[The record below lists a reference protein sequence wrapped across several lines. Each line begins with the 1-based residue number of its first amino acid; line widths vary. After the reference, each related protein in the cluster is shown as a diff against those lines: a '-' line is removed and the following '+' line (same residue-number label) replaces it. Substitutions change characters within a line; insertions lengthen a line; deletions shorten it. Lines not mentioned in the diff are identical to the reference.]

1 MKIEKI
7 LNNLLYIYDL
17 KVYSNFDNFEIKIF

>member
-1 MKIEKI
+1 MKIEKN

-17 KVYSNFDNFEIKIF
+17 KVYSNFDDFEIKIF

>member
-1 MKIEKI
+1 MKIEKN